1 MRLIKEFRDFAVR
14 GNVIDLAV
22 GVVIGAAF
30 GKIVSS
36 MVGDIFMPAVGQ
48 LIGGI
53 DLSRYKLI
61 LKEAARGQEEVAIRF
76 GAFAQNIIDFLII
89 ALVIFAFL
97 RVINAAKRRQ
107 EAAPPA
113 KPAAV
118 SEEILLLREIRDEL
132 RRR

>member
-1 MRLIKEFRDFAVR
+1 MRVIKEFRDFAVR

-30 GKIVSS
+30 GKIVTSL
-36 MVGDIFMPAVGQ
+36 VGDIIMPTIGQ

-53 DLSRYKLI
+53 DLSRYKLV
-61 LKEAARGQEEVAIRF
+61 LRAAVGKQEEVAIRF
-76 GAFAQNIIDFLII
+76 GEFGQSIIDFLII
-89 ALVIFAFL
+89 ATAIFLFV
-97 RVINAAKRRQ
+97 RVINAAKHRQ
-107 EAAPPA
+107 DVAIAA